1 MAKFANAQ
9 VFLLKTAPGRAD
21 LETELF
27 NFPGG
32 RRNDLV
38 DALSQ
43 ALAYKHVPCL
53 WTEKTGE
60 NYGYFTS
67 SLILSGVRLP

>member
-1 MAKFANAQ
+1 
-9 VFLLKTAPGRAD
+9 LLKTAPGRAD

-43 ALAYKHVPCL
+43 ALSYKHVPPSL
-53 WTEKTGE
+53 WTSEALE
-60 NYGYFTS
+60 NYERFLFG
-67 SLILSGVRLP
+67 LACSGFGRR

>member
-9 VFLLKTAPGRAD
+9 VFLLKTAPGRTD

-43 ALAYKHVPCL
+43 ALSYKYVPCL
-53 WTEKTGE
+53 WTPKAVE
-60 NYGYFTS
+60 NYGNF
-67 SLILSGVRLP
+67 LMGLMLKGVRF